1 VIDLDNNATTKPD
14 PLVVAAMLTAME
26 HSWHNPSSIHRA
38 GQEARRKIELARAQ
52 VAALIGV
59 AAKTIVF
66 TSGGTEAIDLA
77 IRGALGAALRG
88 RDSKASGPLNIV
100 TTPLEH
106 SAVRQLVDELSHERF
121 NTAEAQLRLCQ
132 VRRDGTI
139 DAAAVID
146 LIDDATAAVS
156 VQWCNNETGAIM
168 PVAEIAAACRQRGV
182 PFHCDATQWVG
193 KMPTRISPTA
203 ADSAGTGPQSE
214 LCDPDFLSF
223 APHKF
228 HGPKGAGVLYCRPGA
243 RFVPRLLGTQ
253 ELGRRGGTENVA
265 GIIGCGVACELAGS
279 WLADAANRQRLAA
292 LRDRFEQAII
302 DAVVAGKYLRDAPV
316 INGPR
321 DARRLW
327 NVTNIAFPTLE
338 AEALLLALSE
348 KRICASAGAACSSGS
363 LDPSPVLLAMGVPRS
378 LAHGSIRFSL
388 SRDSIES
395 EVMDAV
401 APIAACVQRVAES
414 GT

>member
-1 VIDLDNNATTKPD
+1 MTDLDNNATTKPD
-14 PLVVAAMLTAME
+14 PLVVAAMLAAME

-193 KMPTRISPTA
+193 KMPTRISPTV
-203 ADSAGTGPQSE
+203 ADPAGTDPQSE

-302 DAVVAGKYLRDAPV
+302 DAVVAGKCLRDAPV